1 MVKAVAV
8 DPSSGVS
15 AVVVEQDGTVRNRLR
30 PSDLAFKANDVDYA
44 VDVYRTCYYGTTA
57 QNTPLEELFAKE
69 DQENVKRY
77 RAACEDQEINF
88 FTFGID
94 AMGRLSESA
103 LSSCDRSPTAWRTRR
118 ADTRLSSTT
127 GPGVS
132 SLPLWRLRSMRLLLA
147 SQKDRDPC
155 FSYVSEAALHLDNCD
170 AHMPGGPSC
179 DGASNRGLRRDA
191 AAFPTSRLSV

>member
-1 MVKAVAV
+1 MCPDLDNLGDHARFCGSNDLAARLHTVVKWLLAPMVKAVAV
-8 DPSSGVS
+8 DPRSGVS

-94 AMGRLSESA
+94 AMG
-103 LSSCDRSPTAWRTRR
+103 
-118 ADTRLSSTT
+118 
-127 GPGVS
+127 
-132 SLPLWRLRSMRLLLA
+132 
-147 SQKDRDPC
+147 
-155 FSYVSEAALHLDNCD
+155 
-170 AHMPGGPSC
+170 
-179 DGASNRGLRRDA
+179 
-191 AAFPTSRLSV
+191 

>member
-103 LSSCDRSPTAWRTRR
+103 LSFMRSITNCLEDPPCGHAAFLQYWSRR
-118 ADTRLSSTT
+118 LVVAFMAAQM
-127 GPGVS
+127 
-132 SLPLWRLRSMRLLLA
+132 WLLLA
-147 SQKDRDPC
+147 CQRKRDPC
-155 FSYVSEAALHLDNCD
+155 LSYVS
-170 AHMPGGPSC
+170 
-179 DGASNRGLRRDA
+179 
-191 AAFPTSRLSV
+191 